1 VQPGDQTEGML
12 SLGASLPMAQTVE
25 GRVRGDPVTL
35 PRAMQGAHVCHH
47 FAETELGT
55 TNEKK

>member
-1 VQPGDQTEGML
+1 
-12 SLGASLPMAQTVE
+12 VE
-25 GRVRGDPVTL
+25 GWVQGDPVTL
-35 PRAMQGAHVCHH
+35 PRAAQGAHGCHH